1 MAQAAEKQHPVQ
13 IMVNSKQQGVVPS
26 RESRSFEQQ
35 RCRISNASR
44 STEMSY
50 LPHLFGS

>member
-35 RCRISNASR
+35 RCRISNAS
-44 STEMSY
+44 TEMSY